1 LKKIL
6 HLKLP
11 NGLEPF
17 REWIEGL
24 DSRSQARIHV
34 LIERVAAG
42 GSKKNVKSLGDG
54 IFELKVKFGPG
65 YRIYFCEMDRV
76 IILLL
81 LGGDKSTQERDIHQ
95 AKEFRRKY
103 V

>member
-1 LKKIL
+1 MKKIL
-6 HLKLP
+6 NLKLP

-17 REWIEGL
+17 REWIKEL
-24 DSRSQARIHV
+24 DSCSQARIYV
-34 LIERVAAG
+34 LILRVAAG
-42 GSKKNVKSLGDG
+42 GSRKNVKSLGDG
-54 IFELKVKFGPG
+54 VFEIKVKFGPG

-81 LGGDKSTQERDIHQ
+81 LGGDKNTQERDVKQ